1 MGDIIPQK
9 QIDVMAKRVQIFQD
23 HMKEKMVLVEPEE
36 WKQVEK
42 LVNTAMESKGKISE
56 DMVQERTGKEERK
69 KGYVNGVLNIYN
81 SSLRKVGKNT
91 LKNVKEEVAKVREE
105 RAKKPQKTAVS
116 FAELQRREQKARPK
130 REPKVIIG
138 KRPEKQAAKGPE
150 DAEKKQQ
157 GMVK

>member
-1 MGDIIPQK
+1 AFALGDIIPQK

-69 KGYVNGVLNIYN
+69 KGYVNGVLNI
-81 SSLRKVGKNT
+81 
-91 LKNVKEEVAKVREE
+91 
-105 RAKKPQKTAVS
+105 
-116 FAELQRREQKARPK
+116 
-130 REPKVIIG
+130 
-138 KRPEKQAAKGPE
+138 
-150 DAEKKQQ
+150 
-157 GMVK
+157 